1 MRKLHLGKLHKERT
15 MIERIFQALP
25 TQIDTTITL
34 KYKIIIIIILF
45 LIINNLRAS
54 GLITYL
60 DEISINQVGY

>member
-1 MRKLHLGKLHKERT
+1 